1 MCDGLSTKIETT
13 KRSVFIRENPWLIF
27 LRLGLL
33 FQIEKLVYGGDG
45 LARLPA
51 DAEGRGKT
59 AFVPFVIPGEQVEAS
74 PVEIRPGF
82 VRAKLDKV
90 LTASSERIEPACPYF
105 GRCGGCH
112 YQHINYDAQLRYEA
126 DILRET
132 LRRTAKLE
140 LAREIQ
146 LHAAEPWHYRNR
158 TRVRV
163 RHAPEFALGYNR
175 ANSHDVLPVENC
187 PISSPLINQAIAAV
201 WKLGRDGAVPGSVHG
216 LQFFANDDDTRLLVE
231 VYVGLGTGNSH
242 PTKGRLEPALSLPKG
257 GAPAMEEFQ
266 PFAAALRSALPQVSG
281 AVVFETSAAEDETQQ
296 RAPLTAVHPEASQAI
311 GDDWLMY
318 HAVGHDYRVSGGSF
332 FQTNRFL
339 AGELVKIV
347 VGEIKGRG
355 ALDLYAGPGL
365 FTAQLARNFD
375 TVLAV
380 ESSPHSFADLRHNVP
395 PNVKCIRATTEKF
408 LAERATKLAPDLV
421 VVDPPRAGLGEKT
434 ARALGRMT
442 VPRVTYVSCD
452 PATLSRD
459 LRILLEF
466 NFRVEQVHL
475 VDMFPQTFHMET
487 VLHLA
492 R

>member
-1 MCDGLSTKIETT
+1 
-13 KRSVFIRENPWLIF
+13 
-27 LRLGLL
+27 LL
-33 FQIEKLVYGGDG
+33 LQIEKLVYGGDG

-51 DAEGRGKT
+51 DAQGRGKT
-59 AFVPFVIPGEQVEAS
+59 VFLPFVIPGEQVEAS
-74 PVEIRPGF
+74 AVETRPGF

-90 LTASSERIEPACPYF
+90 LTSSPQRIEPGCPYF

-112 YQHINYDAQLRYEA
+112 YQHIDYEAQLRYKSK
-126 DILRET
+126 ILDET

-140 LAREIQ
+140 LAQEIQ
-146 LHAAEPWHYRNR
+146 LHASEPWHYRNR
-158 TRVRV
+158 TRMRV
-163 RHAPEFALGYNR
+163 RHLPEFALGYHRN
-175 ANSHDVLPVENC
+175 NSHDVLPVENC
-187 PISSPLINQAIAAV
+187 PISSRLINQAIAEV
-201 WKLGRDGAVPGSVHG
+201 WKLGREGAVPEDLHG
-216 LQFFANDDDTRLLVE
+216 VQFFANVDDTELLVE
-231 VYVGLGTGNSH
+231 VYVRPEAFALERNSRSLDSR
-242 PTKGRLEPALSLPKG
+242 PPNPKRVGQEGRALARDDNSN
-257 GAPAMEEFQ
+257 EYQ
-266 PFAAALRSALPQVSG
+266 PFAAALHRELPQVAG
-281 AVVFETSAAEDETQQ
+281 VVVFPTSAVEDEARQY
-296 RAPLTAVHPEASQAI
+296 APLAAIHNEASLAI
-311 GDDWLMY
+311 GEGALLY
-318 HAVGHDYRVSGGSF
+318 HALAHDYRVSGGSF

-339 AGELVKIV
+339 TETLVQV
-347 VGEIKGRG
+347 VIGDRKGRG
-355 ALDLYAGPGL
+355 ALDLYAGAGL

-487 VLHLA
+487 VVHLA

>member
-1 MCDGLSTKIETT
+1 MIL
-13 KRSVFIRENPWLIF
+13 
-27 LRLGLL
+27 
-33 FQIEKLVYGGDG
+33 QIEKLVYGGDG

-51 DAEGRGKT
+51 DAQGPGKT

-74 PVEIRPGF
+74 PVETRPGF
-82 VRAKLDKV
+82 VRAKLDNIRAPS
-90 LTASSERIEPACPYF
+90 LERVEPACPYF

-112 YQHINYDAQLRYEA
+112 YQHINYDAQLRYKA

-140 LAREIQ
+140 LVPEIQ
-146 LHAAEPWHYRNR
+146 LHPSPPWNYRNR
-158 TRVRV
+158 SRMRV
-163 RHAPEFALGYNR
+163 RHTPHFALGYLQH
-175 ANSHDVLPVENC
+175 NSHDVLPVESC

-201 WKLGRDGAVPGSVHG
+201 WKLGRDGAAPQSLQG
-216 LQFFANDDDTRLLVE
+216 LQFFATHDDTKLLVE
-231 VYVGLGTGNSH
+231 AYVRPESPGVHSSERRQGGESVPQYRGPSTPRARPEKRGDL
-242 PTKGRLEPALSLPKG
+242 ASLRMT
-257 GAPAMEEFQ
+257 AVMQ
-266 PFAAALRSALPQVSG
+266 PFGAALRSELPRVAG
-281 AVVFETSAAEDETQQ
+281 VVVFPTSDIEDENRQ
-296 RAPLTAVHPEASQAI
+296 RAPLTAIHPEASLGI
-311 GDDWLMY
+311 GDESLIY
-318 HAVGHDYRVSGGSF
+318 HAAGYEYRVSGGSF

-339 AGELVKIV
+339 TETLVQLV
-347 VGEIKGRG
+347 VADRKGRG
-355 ALDLYAGPGL
+355 ALDLYAGAGL

-380 ESSPHSFADLRHNVP
+380 ESSPHAFADLRHNVP
-395 PNVKCIRATTEKF
+395 SNVKCIRSTTEKF
-408 LAERATKLAPDLV
+408 LAERAAKLAPDLV
-421 VVDPPRAGLGEKT
+421 VLDPPRAGMGEKA

-459 LRILLEF
+459 LRVLLEF
-466 NFRVEQVHL
+466 NFRVEQAHL